1 MDQDT
6 APTAV
11 DTVAEREPSERQQFL
26 DALAT
31 LVPLMA
37 IALIGL
43 LVFAGWLS

>member
-1 MDQDT
+1 MTQ
-6 APTAV
+6 
-11 DTVAEREPSERQQFL
+11 AERALL